1 MNWNNEVWANKISLQ
16 KSENLSSIKY
26 KVAKTSKSA
35 RIEWEFL
42 AFFKS
47 LINILELS
55 HVTKL
60 CKKYLNQYYPLYA
73 LFHFRMQCL
82 SHQSLNNLFPLDFV
96 RSKFSLCHSF
106 SKKSTLFTRKP
117 TKYFKNLQWNSS
129 AFQEFLCRFQVPF
142 PFLSQLPS
150 HHNLLKNAK
159 TTIPCNRA
167 PS

>member
-55 HVTKL
+55 HATKL

-96 RSKFSLCHSF
+96 RSKFSLCQFFKQIYSF
-106 SKKSTLFTRKP
+106 YQKANQIFQKSPVKFQCISRIFMQISSTVSLFVSTAI
-117 TKYFKNLQWNSS
+117 TS
-129 AFQEFLCRFQVPF
+129 
-142 PFLSQLPS
+142 
-150 HHNLLKNAK
+150 
-159 TTIPCNRA
+159 
-167 PS
+167 